1 MAKDVGHP
9 NLGGRPT
16 VYSDDLI
23 NKFLDR
29 IMDGRGLVSVC
40 RDKDMPSKST
50 IYEWLADKEKEGFSD
65 RYIKACKIRAEVIAE
80 NMIDKIES
88 VELDKDAI
96 AQARLEL
103 DAKKWFLA
111 KLHPTKYGDKP
122 DDSADQKDQDTSPV
136 VVNINVK
143 DASKDA

>member
-16 VYSDDLI
+16 VYRDDLI
-23 NKFLDR
+23 SKFLDR

-40 RDKDMPSKST
+40 RDPDMPSKST
-50 IYEWLADKEKEGFSD
+50 IYEWLADKEKDGFSD

-122 DDSADQKDQDTSPV
+122 ETGADDQPDVTPV
-136 VVNINVK
+136 TVNINVK

>member
-1 MAKDVGHP
+1 MMAKDVGHP

-16 VYSDDLI
+16 VYRDDLI
-23 NKFLDR
+23 SKFLGR

-40 RDKDMPSKST
+40 RDPDMPSKST
-50 IYEWLADKEKEGFSD
+50 IYEWLADKEKDGFSD

-111 KLHPTKYGDKP
+111 KLHPTKYGDKTESVELN
-122 DDSADQKDQDTSPV
+122 DDGEIT
-136 VVNINVK
+136 INVRRVGK
-143 DASKDA
+143 DAN

>member
-16 VYSDDLI
+16 MYSDDLI
-23 NKFLDR
+23 DKFLGR

-40 RDKDMPSKST
+40 RDPDMPSKST

-65 RYIKACKIRAEVIAE
+65 RYVKACQIRAEVIAE
-80 NMIDKIES
+80 NVIDKIEK

-103 DAKKWFLA
+103 DAKKWFLS
-111 KLHPTKYGDKP
+111 KLHPNKYGGKL
-122 DDSADQKDQDTSPV
+122 ADAEIDT
-136 VVNINVK
+136 NDGEITINVRRVGK
-143 DASKDA
+143 DAN

>member
-9 NLGGRPT
+9 KMGRPT
-16 VYSDDLI
+16 TYSDKLI
-23 NKFLDR
+23 DAFLDR

-40 RDKDMPSKST
+40 RDKDMPAKST
-50 IYEWLADKEKEGFSD
+50 VYEWLADKEKQDFTD
-65 RYIKACKIRAEVIAE
+65 RYIKACTIRAEVIAE
-80 NMIDKIES
+80 NIIDKIES

-111 KLHPTKYGDKP
+111 KLHPTKYGDKTEAVEVN
-122 DDSADQKDQDTSPV
+122 DDNEIT
-136 VVNINVK
+136 INVVRVGKNK
-143 DASKDA
+143 DAD

>member
-1 MAKDVGHP
+1 MPRKS
-9 NLGGRPT
+9 T
-16 VYSDDLI
+16 VYQ
-23 NKFLDR
+23 
-29 IMDGRGLVSVC
+29 
-40 RDKDMPSKST
+40 
-50 IYEWLADKEKEGFSD
+50 WLADSEKKDFVD

-122 DDSADQKDQDTSPV
+122 DESADQKDQDTSPV

>member
-1 MAKDVGHP
+1 MTKDVGHP

-29 IMDGRGLVSVC
+29 IMEGRGLVSVC
-40 RDKDMPSKST
+40 RDHDMPSKST
-50 IYEWLADKEKEGFSD
+50 IYEWLADKEKDGFSD

-111 KLHPTKYGDKP
+111 KLHPTKYGDKTEAVEVN
-122 DDSADQKDQDTSPV
+122 DDNEIT
-136 VVNINVK
+136 INVVRV
-143 DASKDA
+143 SKDKNAD

>member
-40 RDKDMPSKST
+40 RDKDMPAKST
-50 IYEWLADKEKEGFSD
+50 VYEWLADKEKEGFAD

-80 NMIDKIES
+80 NIIDKIES

-111 KLHPTKYGDKP
+111 KLHPTKYGDKAEAIELN
-122 DDSADQKDQDTSPV
+122 DDKEIT
-136 VVNINVK
+136 INVVRV
-143 DASKDA
+143 SKDKNAN

>member
-16 VYSDDLI
+16 MYSDDLI
-23 NKFLDR
+23 DKFLGR

-40 RDKDMPSKST
+40 RDPDMPSKST
-50 IYEWLADKEKEGFSD
+50 IYEWLADKEKDGFSD
-65 RYIKACKIRAEVIAE
+65 RYVKACEIRAEVIAE
-80 NMIDKIES
+80 NMIDKIEK

-103 DAKKWFLA
+103 DAKKWFLS
-111 KLHPTKYGDKP
+111 KLHPKKYGGKLP
-122 DDSADQKDQDTSPV
+122 DTEIDT
-136 VVNINVK
+136 NDGEITINVRRVGK
-143 DASKDA
+143 DAN

>member
-40 RDKDMPSKST
+40 RDKDMPAKST
-50 IYEWLADKEKEGFSD
+50 VYELLADKEKEGFAD

-111 KLHPTKYGDKP
+111 KLHPTKYGDKTEAVEVN
-122 DDSADQKDQDTSPV
+122 DDNEIT
-136 VVNINVK
+136 INVVRV
-143 DASKDA
+143 SKDKNAD

>member
-1 MAKDVGHP
+1 MMAKDVGHP

-23 NKFLDR
+23 NKFLGR

-40 RDKDMPSKST
+40 KDPDMPSKST

-65 RYIKACKIRAEVIAE
+65 RYIKACTIRAEVIAE
-80 NMIDKIES
+80 NVIDKIES

-111 KLHPTKYGDKP
+111 KLHPTKYGNKTEAVEVN
-122 DDSADQKDQDTSPV
+122 DDNEIT
-136 VVNINVK
+136 INVVRV
-143 DASKDA
+143 SKDKNAD

>member
-9 NLGGRPT
+9 KMGRPT
-16 VYSDDLI
+16 TYNDKLI
-23 NKFLDR
+23 DTFLDR
-29 IMDGRGLVSVC
+29 IMDGRVLVSVC
-40 RDKDMPSKST
+40 KDHDMQRKST
-50 IYEWLADKEKEGFSD
+50 VYQWLAESDKQDFTD

-122 DDSADQKDQDTSPV
+122 DESADQKDQDTSPV

>member
-9 NLGGRPT
+9 KMGRPT
-16 VYSDDLI
+16 TYNDKLI
-23 NKFLDR
+23 DTFLDR

-40 RDKDMPSKST
+40 KDPDMPRKST
-50 IYEWLADKEKEGFSD
+50 VYQWLADSEKKDFVD

>member
-1 MAKDVGHP
+1 MAKDVEHP

-16 VYSDDLI
+16 VYNDDLI
-23 NKFLDR
+23 SKFIGR

-40 RDKDMPSKST
+40 RDPDMPSKST
-50 IYEWLADKEKEGFSD
+50 IYEWLADDEKDGFSD
-65 RYIKACKIRAEVIAE
+65 RYIKACRIRAEVIAE

-88 VELDKDAI
+88 VELDKEAI

-111 KLHPTKYGDKP
+111 KLHPTKYGDKTEAVELN
-122 DDSADQKDQDTSPV
+122 DDNEIT
-136 VVNINVK
+136 INVRRVGK
-143 DASKDA
+143 DAN

>member
-16 VYSDDLI
+16 MYSDDLI
-23 NKFLDR
+23 NKFLGR

-40 RDKDMPSKST
+40 RDPDMPSKST
-50 IYEWLADKEKEGFSD
+50 IYEWLADKEKKGFLD

-111 KLHPTKYGDKP
+111 KLHPTKYGDKL
-122 DDSADQKDQDTSPV
+122 ADAEIDT
-136 VVNINVK
+136 NDGEITINVVRVSKNK
-143 DASKDA
+143 DE

>member
-1 MAKDVGHP
+1 MMTKDVGHP

-40 RDKDMPSKST
+40 RDPDMPSKST
-50 IYEWLADKEKEGFSD
+50 IYEWLADKEKDGFSD

-80 NMIDKIES
+80 DMIDKIES

-111 KLHPTKYGDKP
+111 KLHPTKYGDKNEAVEVN
-122 DDSADQKDQDTSPV
+122 DDNEIT
-136 VVNINVK
+136 INVVRV
-143 DASKDA
+143 SKDKNAD